1 MPRNVLI
8 VAGEASGD
16 LYGAELARE
25 LKRIEPDILL
35 WGTGGERMES
45 EGVELLYTTKEFAV
59 LGFAEVFARLP
70 FFFRAMKR
78 MKQLVRERRPSVFVP
93 IDYPGFNM
101 RLARFVSEEKHPVAY
116 FVSPQIWA
124 WGWGRVPRIRSI
136 VSRMIVTFPF
146 EEEIYRKE
154 NIPVTYAGHPLID
167 LARAE
172 SSPDELRARLGIDDD
187 LPIIALFPG
196 SRTHEV
202 ESLYPVIRDAVAALR
217 AKGERFHAVLGAAPT
232 VDDSVYDEI
241 LGDDGGRPVLRVR
254 NATYDLLAAARFAIL
269 ASGTMTVEAACL
281 KTPMIIIYK
290 VMPLSYLLGK
300 LLVRVDH
307 IGMVNILAGKRI
319 VPELLQ
325 NEANASN
332 VVAVAERWL
341 QEDDTLADIQVELE
355 RVRTLLGGG
364 GATRRAAEAVM
375 AVATSAHD
383 TDPSS

>member
-25 LKRIEPDILL
+25 LKRIEPDIVL
-35 WGTGGERMES
+35 WGTGGEKMER
-45 EGVELLYTTKEFAV
+45 EGVELLYTTREFAV

-70 FFFRAMKR
+70 FFFRAMKH

-101 RLARFVSEEKHPVAY
+101 RLARFVSDEHHPVAY

-124 WGWGRVPRIRSI
+124 WGWGRVPKIRSI

-146 EEEIYRKE
+146 EEDIYRKE

-167 LARAE
+167 LAKPELPAAAFRAK
-172 SSPDELRARLGIDDD
+172 LGIEDD

-202 ESLYPVIRDAVAALR
+202 DSLLPVMMEAVSVMR

-232 VDDSVYDEI
+232 VDDAAYDAI
-241 LGDDGGRPVLRVR
+241 LGDDGSSPILRVR
-254 NATYDLLAAARFAIL
+254 DATYDLLAAARFAIL
-269 ASGTMTVEAACL
+269 ASGTMTVEAAVL
-281 KTPMIIIYK
+281 RTPMIIIYK
-290 VMPLSYLLGK
+290 VKLLSYLLGR
-300 LLVRVDH
+300 LLVRVNH
-307 IGMVNILAGKRI
+307 IGMVNILAEKRV

-325 NEANASN
+325 GEANAEN
-332 VVAVAERWL
+332 VVKIAGRWL
-341 QEDDTLADIQVELE
+341 RHDDTLSEIHTELD
-355 RVRTLLGGG
+355 RVRLLLGGG
-364 GATRRAAEAVM
+364 GASRRAAEAVI
-375 AVATSAHD
+375 AVADTPRETDGTS
-383 TDPSS
+383 